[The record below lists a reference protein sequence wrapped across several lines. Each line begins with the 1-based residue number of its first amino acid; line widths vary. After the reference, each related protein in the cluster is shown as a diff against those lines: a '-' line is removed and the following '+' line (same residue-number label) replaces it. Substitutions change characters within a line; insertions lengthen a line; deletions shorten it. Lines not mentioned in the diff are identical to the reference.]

1 MEQKEIVKRL
11 RRIVE
16 GSNTYSYEFND
27 DLKELIIDIEND
39 NN

>member
-16 GSNTYSYEFND
+16 GSNTYRYEFKD
-27 DLKELIIDIEND
+27 DLRDLIEDIENGEK
-39 NN
+39 